1 MSEAQTAD
9 PIPEAPADEEVE
21 GLAQAL
27 RNLAEGAEQED
38 RTILYKAAAALRR
51 STATDKPGV
60 REAALEEAALC
71 RGVRQGRRS
80 RRVRPLR
87 RTTVQPTCPAG
98 SVAACALGLAQVIC
112 APPPFHH
119 GRREVSDQLSET
131 VRCGDCK
138 YFVRDGKCGFLAT
151 PEGRDKSRPFSHAP
165 FWVWSDCYSDREQVR
180 AAATS
185 RCSTF
190 AQRQE
195 SPNV

>member
-1 MSEAQTAD
+1 MPQAQTAG

-21 GLAQAL
+21 GVAV
-27 RNLAEGAEQED
+27 D
-38 RTILYKAAAALRR
+38 C
-51 STATDKPGV
+51 V
-60 REAALEEAALC
+60 RE
-71 RGVRQGRRS
+71 
-80 RRVRPLR
+80 LR
-87 RTTVQPTCPAG
+87 KHLR
-98 SVAACALGLAQVIC
+98 
-112 APPPFHH
+112 
-119 GRREVSDQLSET
+119 ET